1 MPVPYPPRVPMLARR
16 AVATLFFCNGFIM
29 GGWALHVALA
39 QKRLAADLGWFG
51 LALTG
56 MAIGPIIAM
65 PLAGALIGSVGSAG
79 VLRRVTPMCFASF
92 LLPVL
97 APGLPLLALA
107 LVVFGALN
115 GAMDVA
121 MNAHGLA
128 VEGRM
133 KQPVMS
139 SFHAVWSFGGLIG
152 AGLGALALARI
163 APWQHAALAAAAMA
177 TACVYMNRHL
187 LPGETDRGPAAAH
200 FAFPTGA
207 TIGLGLLCFIA
218 LMGEGAVIDWAAIHL
233 RDTYKVSDDTAGLG
247 YAVFAGAMAAVRF
260 TGDFLRK
267 RFGAVA
273 LVRASAGVTLV
284 GMLCALAAP
293 SALLSV
299 IGYGLAGLGIG
310 NLAPVLFAGGG
321 RREPDNPARGIAAV
335 TTLGY
340 AGFLAGPPLIGLLGR
355 AAGLPLALGVIVVGM
370 AVIAVAAQ
378 AAASADG

>member
-1 MPVPYPPRVPMLARR
+1 MTPRASVS
-16 AVATLFFCNGFIM
+16 TLFFANGFIM

-39 QKRLAADLGWFG
+39 QKRLTDDLGWFG

-65 PLAGALIGSVGSAG
+65 PLAGALIGRTGSAG
-79 VLRRVTPMCFASF
+79 VLTLVTPLCLASF

-97 APGLPLLALA
+97 APNLALFA
-107 LVVFGALN
+107 LTLVAFGALN

-128 VEGRM
+128 VEGRL

-139 SFHAVWSFGGLIG
+139 SFHAIWSLGGLLG
-152 AGLGALALARI
+152 AGLATLTLGQL
-163 APWQHAALAAAAMA
+163 APWRHAALAAGLMLAATLYA
-177 TACVYMNRHL
+177 NRFL
-187 LPGETDRGPAAAH
+187 LPGDVDKGPAAAH
-200 FAFPTGA
+200 FAWPTGA

-233 RDTYKVSDDTAGLG
+233 RDAYKVSDDAAGLG

-260 TGDFLRK
+260 TGDYLRG
-267 RFGAVA
+267 RFGAVS
-273 LVRASAGVTLV
+273 LVRASAGVTLI
-284 GMLCALAAP
+284 GMLCALSAP

-299 IGYGLAGLGIG
+299 IGYGLEGLGIG

-355 AAGLPLALGVIVVGM
+355 AAGLPLALGVIVLGM
-370 AVIAVAAQ
+370 AVIMFAAK

>member
-1 MPVPYPPRVPMLARR
+1 MSPRHSVSI
-16 AVATLFFCNGFIM
+16 LFFCNGLIM
-29 GGWALHVALA
+29 GSWALQVALA
-39 QKRLAADLGWFG
+39 QKRMVADLGWFG

-65 PLAGALIGSVGSAG
+65 PLTGALIGRNGSAG
-79 VLRRVTPMCFASF
+79 LLRRVTPLFFASF

-97 APGLPLLALA
+97 APNLALFALA
-107 LVVFGALN
+107 LMVFGALN

-128 VEGRM
+128 VEGRL
-133 KQPVMS
+133 KRPVMS
-139 SFHAVWSFGGLIG
+139 GFHAVWSLGGLIG
-152 AGLGALALARI
+152 AGLASLALTRL
-163 APWQHAALAAAAMA
+163 APWQHAALVAALMIGAALR
-177 TACVYMNRHL
+177 ACRFL
-187 LPGETDRGPAAAH
+187 LPGDVDKGPAATH
-200 FAFPTGA
+200 FAWPTAA

-233 RDTYKVSDDTAGLG
+233 RDTYNAADDAAGLG
-247 YAVFAGAMAAVRF
+247 YAVFAGAMAATRF
-260 TGDFLRK
+260 AGDSLRA

-273 LVRASAGVTLV
+273 LVRVSAGVTLV
-284 GMLCALAAP
+284 GMLGALAAP
-293 SALLSV
+293 TLALSV

-340 AGFLAGPPLIGLLGR
+340 AGFLAGPPLIGLIGR
-355 AAGLPLALGVIVVGM
+355 SAGLPLALGVIVLGM
-370 AVIAVAAQ
+370 AVIVVAAQ

>member
-1 MPVPYPPRVPMLARR
+1 MSPRVT
-16 AVATLFFCNGFIM
+16 VSTLFFCNGFTI

-39 QKRLAADLGWFG
+39 QKRLHADLGWFG

-56 MAIGPIIAM
+56 MAIGSVVSM
-65 PLAGALIGSVGSAG
+65 PLTGALIGRKGSAG
-79 VLRRVTPMCFASF
+79 LLRVVTPLCFAGF

-97 APGLPLLALA
+97 ASNLACFAMA
-107 LVVFGALN
+107 LVVFGAFN

-128 VEGRM
+128 VEGQLRR
-133 KQPVMS
+133 PVMS
-139 SFHAVWSFGGLIG
+139 GFHALWSLGGLLG
-152 AGLGALALARI
+152 AGLGALLLARVT
-163 APWQHAALAAAAMA
+163 PWQHAGIVAVLMVAL
-177 TACVYMNRHL
+177 TFYMNRFL
-187 LPGETDRGPAAAH
+187 LPGETDKGRAAAH
-200 FAFPTGA
+200 FAWPTRG
-207 TIGLGLLCFIA
+207 TVGLGLLCFIA

-233 RDTYKVSDDTAGLG
+233 RDTYKVSDDAAGLG
-247 YAVFAGAMAAVRF
+247 YAVFAGAMATTRF
-260 TGDFLRK
+260 AGDSFRA

-273 LVRASAGVTLV
+273 LVRASACVTLM
-284 GMLCALAAP
+284 GMLGALSAP

-340 AGFLAGPPLIGLLGR
+340 VGFLAGPPLIGIIGR
-355 AAGLPLALGVIVVGM
+355 AAGLPLALGVIVLGM
-370 AVIAVAAQ
+370 ALIAVTAR